1 MTMNREDRFYYEQL
15 WKRNKMGSKVAKFLI
30 AFVVIAALFMLT
42 GCKTQYVPVTEVH
55 TEYKHTVDSVRQIDS
70 IFHEKET
77 VVMQL
82 DSAAMAEYGIQ
93 LKNAE
98 RAWLV
103 RSKEMEREI
112 ARLMAK
118 KTDTV
123 VKIDS
128 VPKIV
133 IKEKELSKF
142 QQLKMDAGGA
152 AIFIA
157 LALILL
163 LIIKLA
169 MKGKLF

>member
-1 MTMNREDRFYYEQL
+1 MKEDREYYESL
-15 WKRNKMGSKVAKFLI
+15 WRQSKVGGLMKVAML
-30 AFVVIAALFMLT
+30 VIAAIITIAFLA

-112 ARLMAK
+112 ARLMAQ
-118 KTDTV
+118 KTDAV

-163 LIIKLA
+163 LIIKFA
-169 MKGKLF
+169 IKGKLF